1 MAHPDMTNPAL
12 ELSVVIP
19 TFNEVGN
26 VSVLIERLTHT
37 LQGRAWEIIF
47 VDDDSRD
54 GTYQKLQSI
63 AASNNRVRV
72 LRRVGRRGL
81 SSACIEGLL
90 ASAAPYLAV
99 MDADLQHDENC
110 LPAMFQAVQSEGF
123 DLAVGSRYVEGGST
137 GDWSQQRLS
146 VSKWATFLSQKILKL
161 TLQDPMSGFFMMRRA
176 VLENA
181 VYRLSSLGFKI
192 LVDLVVSSPQ
202 PLRIKEIPFHFGLRV
217 AGESKL
223 DTRVA
228 WDYVML
234 LADKTVGRYIPAK
247 LISFASVGAMGVGV
261 HLLILGSAKTLLA
274 MPFMA
279 AQATAVLVS
288 MVFNFYLNNLL
299 TYRDQQLQGRAWWWG
314 LFKFM
319 LACSLGGAA
328 NVGVANYLYGHDGW
342 WVLSGLMGIL
352 VGLIWNFGVTS
363 ILVWPRRGA
372 H

>member
-1 MAHPDMTNPAL
+1 MTNASL
-12 ELSVVIP
+12 ELTVVIP

-26 VSVLIERLTHT
+26 VSVLIDRLTHT
-37 LQGRAWEIIF
+37 LQGIEWEIIF

-54 GTYQKLQSI
+54 GTYQKLQTI
-63 AASNNRVRV
+63 AATNARVRV

-90 ASAAPYLAV
+90 ASAAPCLAV
-99 MDADLQHDENC
+99 MDADLQHDESC
-110 LPAMFQAVQSEGF
+110 LPAMYQAVHSEGF
-123 DLAVGSRYVEGGST
+123 DLAVGSRYIEGGST
-137 GDWSQQRLS
+137 EGWSQERVS
-146 VSKWATFLSQKILKL
+146 VSKWATLLSQKLLKL
-161 TLQDPMSGFFMMRRA
+161 TLKDPMSGFFMMRRH
-176 VLENA
+176 VLEDA
-181 VYRLSSLGFKI
+181 VYNLSSLGFKI
-192 LVDLVVSSPQ
+192 LVDLVVSSPR
-202 PLRIKEIPFHFGLRV
+202 PLRIKEVPFHFGLRV

-228 WDYVML
+228 WDYLLL

-261 HLLILGSAKTLLA
+261 HLLILGTAKTVLS
-274 MPFMA
+274 MPFVA
-279 AQATAVLVS
+279 AQASAVLVS

-299 TYRDQQLQGRAWWWG
+299 TYRDQQLQGRAWVWG
-314 LFKFM
+314 LLKFM

-328 NVGVANYLYGHDGW
+328 NVGVANYLYGNDGM

-363 ILVWPRRGA
+363 IFVWPQRAAR
-372 H
+372 

>member
-1 MAHPDMTNPAL
+1 MHPASL
-12 ELSVVIP
+12 QLSVVIP

-26 VSVLIERLTHT
+26 VSVLIDRLTHT
-37 LQGRAWEIIF
+37 LQGIEWEIIF

-54 GTYQKLQSI
+54 GTYQKLQTI
-63 AASNNRVRV
+63 AVGNSRVRV

-90 ASAAPYLAV
+90 ASAAPYMAV

-110 LPAMFQAVQSEGF
+110 LPVMFQAVQSEGF

-137 GDWSQQRLS
+137 GDWNPQRVS
-146 VSKWATFLSQKILKL
+146 VSKWATLLSQKILKL
-161 TLQDPMSGFFMMRRA
+161 KLQDPMSGFFMLRRV
-176 VLENA
+176 VLEDA

-192 LVDLVVSSPQ
+192 LVDLVVSSPK

-234 LADKTVGRYIPAK
+234 LADKTLGRYIPAK

-261 HLLILGSAKTLLA
+261 HLTVLGTGKALFAL
-274 MPFMA
+274 PFMY
-279 AQATAVLVS
+279 AQGSAVLVS

-299 TYRDQQLQGRAWWWG
+299 TYRDQQLQGRAWVWG
-314 LFKFM
+314 LLKFM

-328 NVGVANYLYGHDGW
+328 NVGVANYLYGNDGL

-363 ILVWPRRGA
+363 IFVWPQRA
-372 H
+372 AP